1 VSLDLRPALQRDV
14 SPHSDAVKSAR
25 FIPSF
30 VRFNPRG
37 EQTSIPAFAS
47 GRVPSERRRRV
58 AMLDAKRLLDQFL
71 SAPNQGGLNQGG
83 LPQVQERGGFP
94 APQQPQ
100 GGLGGIAGG
109 LAGSLGNVLG
119 GNLGGIGGGA
129 VAGGLAA
136 LLMGSKSG
144 RKMAGTALQL
154 GGMAVVGAIAY
165 KAYRDWQGGKT
176 VTQSTVPLGGPAS
189 LQQPPADTPFSPA
202 SEAEQQSLS
211 RHLLRAMI
219 AAAKAD
225 GHIDAKEQAAIFAE
239 MEKLPLDI
247 DDKAFVMDELRKPLD
262 VDAVARAA
270 RTPEEAA
277 SIYTASLLA
286 IDIDNP
292 SERAYLGLLA
302 ARLNLDD
309 GLVKHLHAT
318 LESATLPAKM
328 PA

>member
-1 VSLDLRPALQRDV
+1 
-14 SPHSDAVKSAR
+14 
-25 FIPSF
+25 
-30 VRFNPRG
+30 
-37 EQTSIPAFAS
+37 
-47 GRVPSERRRRV
+47 
-58 AMLDAKRLLDQFL
+58 MLDTKRLLDQFL
-71 SAPNQGGLNQGG
+71 GAPSQGG
-83 LPQVQERGGFP
+83 LPQIQNRGGFP
-94 APQQPQ
+94 AQRSQQDGPA
-100 GGLGGIAGG
+100 GGLGDMVGG
-109 LAGSLGNVLG
+109 LGNVLG

-154 GGMAVVGAIAY
+154 GGMAVVGALAY
-165 KAYRDWQGGKT
+165 KAYQNWQSGKT
-176 VTQSTVPLGGPAS
+176 VTQSTVPVTGPAS
-189 LQQPPADTPFSPA
+189 LPPPPADTPFLPA
-202 SEAEQQSLS
+202 RETEQQSLS

-219 AAAKAD
+219 SAAKAD

-239 MEKLPLDI
+239 MDKLPLDA
-247 DDKAFVMDELRKPLD
+247 DDKAFVVDELRKPLD

-270 RTPEEAA
+270 GTPEEAA

-309 GLVKHLHAT
+309 ALVKHLHAT
-318 LESATLPAKM
+318 VEGATLPAKVT
-328 PA
+328 AG